1 MLRMNTS
8 KTLSLL
14 GRTKVSS
21 SQHVRSVAAMLQEPD
36 IPEIVT
42 SIPGPASKPRMAELA
57 KIQSMSSIQF
67 FVDYKELFINYVH

>member
-14 GRTKVSS
+14 RRTKVSS
-21 SQHVRSVAAMLQEPD
+21 SQHVRSVATMLQEPD

-42 SIPGPASKPRMAELA
+42 SIPGPASKARMAELA